1 MYAPLIYPENQA
13 PLLTGFM
20 NPAPARAVCRSP
32 RPMAMDSNY
41 SSPMGEPLMEALEE
55 EEEDSGPPTPFFD
68 LLPPEPK
75 GECSEQAQETVSKH
89 VGSMFLDPVA
99 ALTCGEG
106 PPATHGWTVD
116 QNATHQPP
124 QEHVSS
130 SVCCL
135 TPLCVRA
142 SGASSGGQG
151 RAGLHQHAQEPEG
164 LRQPRAAR

>member
-1 MYAPLIYPENQA
+1 
-13 PLLTGFM
+13 
-20 NPAPARAVCRSP
+20 
-32 RPMAMDSNY
+32 MAMDSNY

-75 GECSEQAQETVSKH
+75 GECSEQAQETVSIH

-106 PPATHGWTVD
+106 PVAAHGWTVD

-135 TPLCVRA
+135 TTLCVCVLQVRLLVA
-142 SGASSGGQG
+142 KDGQAFTNMLKSQKDFG
-151 RAGLHQHAQEPEG
+151 NPELLDKVRGHA
-164 LRQPRAAR
+164 LFC